1 MGGSRT
7 VEGVG
12 LRWAARTDVG
22 RVRSVNEDSL
32 LAEAPV
38 FLVADGMGGHE
49 AGDVA
54 SALAV
59 QALSTLVDSHPDAPE
74 EVSRRLGEANA
85 GILAAGSA
93 QSEERGMGT
102 TAVGLVLLAG
112 SGGPVWMLFNI
123 GDSRIYRSL
132 DGRLSQLSTDHSYV
146 QELIDA
152 GRITP
157 SAALSH
163 PQRNVVTRALGVDPD
178 LDVDLWLRAPVVGER
193 FLLCS
198 DGLSG
203 EVVHAALEDLLAR
216 DADPDVICAELIE
229 RALAGGGSDNITAIV
244 VEVESIDGATISEY
258 DTNPRDAAT
267 QEHHAVAPLGSTD
280 SRGVDVAGP
289 SAAAEALIEVPGA
302 MRPEGLGADES
313 EEDLIAEVPLAP
325 PDDREVSD
333 PDTSRTVE
341 GGAVESAM
349 DLESGDDVVGDAGDD
364 PERSEEGVV
373 EDGAT

>member
-1 MGGSRT
+1 MGGERT
-7 VEGVG
+7 VAGVG
-12 LRWAARTDVG
+12 LRWAAGTDVG
-22 RVRSVNEDSL
+22 RVRSVNEDSM

-59 QALSTLVDSHPDAPE
+59 EALAALVDSHPVDPE
-74 EVSRRLGEANA
+74 EVSRILGEANE

-93 QSEERGMGT
+93 TADERAMGT
-102 TAVGLVLLAG
+102 TAVGLVLLNGAT
-112 SGGPVWMLFNI
+112 GPVWMLFNI

-163 PQRNVVTRALGVDPD
+163 PQRNVVTRALGVEDQ

-203 EVVHAALEDLLAR
+203 EVVHAALEDVLAG
-216 DADPDVICAELIE
+216 DAELEVICDELVE
-229 RALAGGGSDNITAIV
+229 RALTAGGSDNITVVV
-244 VEVESIDGATISEY
+244 VEVDSIDGSTVGDY
-258 DTNPRDAAT
+258 DTNPRGAAT
-267 QEHHAVAPLGSTD
+267 AEHRAVSPIASTEP
-280 SRGVDVAGP
+280 RGVDLAGP
-289 SAAAEALIEVPGA
+289 SNGVGPLIEVPNTLRDGSGA
-302 MRPEGLGADES
+302 GGAAARSDLIENVPLGSSEPTGQGSELEVANTLDPQRGEAAASPEGDEQS
-313 EEDLIAEVPLAP
+313 DS
-325 PDDREVSD
+325 DD
-333 PDTSRTVE
+333 
-341 GGAVESAM
+341 
-349 DLESGDDVVGDAGDD
+349 
-364 PERSEEGVV
+364 EEGVL
-373 EDGAT
+373 EDEPT